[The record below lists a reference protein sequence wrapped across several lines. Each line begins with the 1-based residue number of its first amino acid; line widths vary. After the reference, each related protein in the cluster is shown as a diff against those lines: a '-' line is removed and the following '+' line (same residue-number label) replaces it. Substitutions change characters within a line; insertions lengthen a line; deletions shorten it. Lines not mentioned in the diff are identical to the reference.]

1 MMKRRILV
9 LSGLFVVFL
18 LVFYTT
24 AIAKSYTVKKGDN
37 LLTIAKRTGT
47 SVDVIKKN
55 NHLVSN
61 KLRPG
66 QVLQISSGK
75 AEPSTSASSD
85 SARTKSRPSS
95 YSYKIKKGDTLA
107 TISQKTGVPVKHIA
121 ALNKVNSRNLR
132 VGHNLVL
139 AKSNPTIVP
148 ATIDEE
154 DGELEDDE
162 EELTSAG
169 PSGELLDD
177 AQSNHELLG
186 KWGSADERK
195 LFVRVATGFLGA
207 PYRMG
212 GATVKGIDCSAFV
225 RKMYEFF
232 DIALPRTAR
241 EQSAVGVRIDRN
253 QLEEGDL
260 VFFRTKKPIGHVG
273 IYIGN
278 NQFLHA
284 SYKSKAVRIDSLE
297 QPYFQKRFQHAVR
310 VKGLDDNDG
319 T

>member
-1 MMKRRILV
+1 M
-9 LSGLFVVFL
+9 
-18 LVFYTT
+18 
-24 AIAKSYTVKKGDN
+24 
-37 LLTIAKRTGT
+37 
-47 SVDVIKKN
+47 
-55 NHLVSN
+55 
-61 KLRPG
+61 
-66 QVLQISSGK
+66 QISSGK